1 MATRAPERNIA
12 SLPED
17 YCTMKLAF
25 GGESRAGT
33 PGEPNQDCIRIV
45 HPDSP
50 PDSAKGTLFV
60 LADGLGGY
68 ANGEIASRL
77 VCDELP
83 RLYYHGSAESG
94 RENLQDAVSQAND
107 IVYNAAQEFHGM
119 CTTVVTAAV
128 RGNSL
133 VVGHVG
139 DSKCFLIRDEKV
151 WFATAD
157 HSVWISAF
165 DGSGQRYLTRTVG
178 ARKELVPSM
187 SELSLHPGDVIV
199 LCSDGLTDALTPAE
213 IVAGTITDSPEIA
226 AHDLIALATRRGE
239 TDDVSV
245 IVVRVGE

>member
-1 MATRAPERNIA
+1 
-12 SLPED
+12 
-17 YCTMKLAF
+17 MKLAF

-33 PGEPNQDCIRIV
+33 PGGPNQDCIRIV
-45 HPDSP
+45 QPDLP
-50 PDSAKGTLFV
+50 PDSAKGIMFV

-68 ANGEIASRL
+68 ANGEVASRL

-83 RLYYHGSAESG
+83 RLYYQSTVESS
-94 RENLQDAVSQAND
+94 RENLHEAISQANE
-107 IVYNAAQEFHGM
+107 IVYDAAQEYHGM
-119 CTTVVTAAV
+119 CTTVVAAVV

-157 HSVWISAF
+157 HSVWISSF

-178 ARKELVPSM
+178 ARKDLVPSV
-187 SELSLHPGDVIV
+187 SELSLHSGDVIV
-199 LCSDGLTDALTPAE
+199 FCTDGLSDALTPAE
-213 IVAGTITDSPEIA
+213 IVAGTMTDDPGSA
-226 AHDLIALATRRGE
+226 ARDLVASATQKGG

-245 IVVRVGE
+245 IVVKVSE

>member
-1 MATRAPERNIA
+1 MATRAPERFIA

-17 YCTMKLAF
+17 SCTMKLAF
-25 GGESRAGT
+25 GGETRAGT
-33 PGEPNQDCIRIV
+33 QGEPNQDCIRIV
-45 HPDSP
+45 QPDSP

-68 ANGEIASRL
+68 ANGEVASKL
-77 VCDELP
+77 ICDELP
-83 RLYYHGSAESG
+83 RLYYQSPAASS
-94 RENLQDAVSQAND
+94 RERLHEAVSQANE
-107 IVYNAAQEFHGM
+107 IVFNAAQEYRGM
-119 CTTVVTAAV
+119 CTTLVAALV
-128 RGNSL
+128 RGKSL

-178 ARKELVPSM
+178 ARKDLVPSV
-187 SELSLHPGDVIV
+187 SELSLRPGDVIV

-213 IVAGTITDSPEIA
+213 IIAGVMTDDPGSA
-226 AHDLIALATRRGE
+226 ASDLVALAAQRGA

-245 IVVRVGE
+245 IVVKFGE